1 MTFTEATKRKIKT
14 LNLAA
19 ENMTAVGRKSGIDGR
34 YLEMIVGPYREKAM
48 EIAEKDLP
56 LSRLFDQSDIAF
68 HATGNVDLGNV
79 KSNIIEKFIH
89 ATGGMMK
96 AVASAINGTG
106 PRKDYEYTTMFAP
119 GSIWIGLS
127 VPTPDNLLG
136 DEDPV
141 KKNMVMAIELIESAC
156 SDIES
161 DDFKKFIEEVP
172 DKRKRSAI
180 LKAVKGLIPPKDGDI
195 REITV
200 YGPNRNARLTSD
212 KRHTII
218 DFIKRDVGYGSVSV
232 SGIVR
237 EIDLDRR
244 SVKIRNIENPLTE
257 DSEMIAIYDDTFDS
271 EARNWLDKKMTF
283 YGRGKIVDGKLKN
296 IQTEF
301 AEEFE

>member
-1 MTFTEATKRKIKT
+1 MTFTEATKNKIKT
-14 LNLAA
+14 LHRAA
-19 ENMTAVGRKSGIDGR
+19 ENMAVAGRNAGVDSR
-34 YLEMIVGPYREKAM
+34 YLEMIVNPYRNKAA

-56 LSRLFDQSDIAF
+56 LSRLFDESDIAF
-68 HATGNVDLGNV
+68 HATGNVDLANV
-79 KSNIIEKFIH
+79 KSNVIEKFIH

-96 AVASAINGTG
+96 AVASSLNGTG

-136 DEDPV
+136 NEDPV
-141 KKNMVMAIELIESAC
+141 KKNMDMAIELIESAC

-172 DKRKRSAI
+172 DKRKRNAI
-180 LKAVKGLIPPKDGDI
+180 LKAVKGLIPQKDGDI

-200 YGPNRNARLTSD
+200 YGPNRNSRLTSD
-212 KRHTII
+212 KRRTII
-218 DFIKRDVGYGSVSV
+218 DFIKKNVGYDSATV

-244 SVKIRNIENPLTE
+244 SVKIRNIEKPSVE
-257 DSEMIAIYDDTFDS
+257 DSEIIAVYDESLDP
-271 EARNWLDKKMTF
+271 EARNWLDKKLVF
-283 YGRGKIVDGKLKN
+283 YGQGKTVDGKLRQVQ
-296 IQTEF
+296 IEF
-301 AEEFE
+301 AEEPE